1 MALKKADATAVSRQ
15 IQGFVPDKGDSL
27 VTNDPVSKRVWANN
41 TDKTK
46 QDWHREDIDKRVEF
60 KFDKDN
66 SNHVSRVQNAMAN
79 GGAGLWIM
87 GNGNAGLSLGHES
100 KAKAS
105 EAVEKGK
112 RMAVKRG
119 VDPETGEKIVRPS
132 RKKAAAAGPEKKP
145 KKAAT
150 KKAVA
155 APAAAPEKKMTVAE
169 REKAMWEKS
178 QAVAKRIK
186 AEREAAERRKN
197 NGL

>member
-27 VTNDPVSKRVWANN
+27 VTDNPISKRVWANN

-66 SNHVSRVQNAMAN
+66 ANHTSRVKNAMAN
-79 GGAGLWIM
+79 GGGGLWVM
-87 GNGNAGLSLGHES
+87 DNGNTGLSLGHGNR
-100 KAKAS
+100 AKAS

-132 RKKAAAAGPEKKP
+132 RKKAAAVSAEKKP
-145 KKAAT
+145 KKTAP

-155 APAAAPEKKMTVAE
+155 APVAAPEKKMTVAE
-169 REKAMWEKS
+169 REKSMWEKS
-178 QAVAKRIK
+178 QEVAKRIK